1 MSYRTPILFL
11 VALASAEWA
20 ASARG
25 AQTSRVYHIGN
36 SLTNQSITQA
46 SSLSTYAA
54 LRGIDITY
62 GFHIRCGMGLG
73 YIAANPDDVC
83 IGPSSF
89 GNYTPALT
97 GNAWDAVT
105 LQTYGDT
112 YDVNKT
118 AIHHFIDLAH
128 NNAANQETRFYIFE
142 GWAQNLADNGVSY
155 SSNWLSTY
163 DPANPVGVR
172 TFSRGYSNE
181 LMRQVRLDNPGVD
194 IRRIPT
200 GEVFFQL
207 DQFARAGQLGSTTA
221 IEQWYGDPNHM
232 NELGAYTSQITMLA
246 AMYGQNPVG
255 LPAPSGMTPDVA
267 AAVQQ
272 TVWNV
277 VSTDPYTGAA
287 GAVPE
292 PSGIILLG
300 AGVASLV
307 AGRRRRAAR

>member
-1 MSYRTPILFL
+1 MAFGSI
-11 VALASAEWA
+11 VLAPAARAAE
-20 ASARG
+20 
-25 AQTSRVYHIGN
+25 TSRVYHIGN
-36 SLTNQSITQA
+36 SLTNQTVTQA
-46 SSLSTYAA
+46 NSLSSYAA

-73 YIAANPDDVC
+73 YISTNPDDVC
-83 IGPSSF
+83 VGPSSF

-118 AIHHFIDLAH
+118 AIRKFIDLTRG
-128 NNAANQETRFYIFE
+128 NAANAGTKFYIFE

-163 DPANPVGVR
+163 DPANPVGVK

-181 LMRQVRLDNPGVD
+181 LMRQLRVDNPTVD
-194 IRRIPT
+194 IRRVPT
-200 GEVFFQL
+200 GEVFYQL
-207 DQFARAGQLGSTTA
+207 DQLARAGQLGSTTG

-232 NELGAYTSQITMLA
+232 GDFGAYTSQITMLA
-246 AMYGQNPVG
+246 ALYGQNPAG
-255 LPAPSGMTPDVA
+255 LPAPSGMTPEVA

-277 VSTDPYTGAA
+277 VSSDPFTS
-287 GAVPE
+287 AVPE
-292 PSGIILLG
+292 PSGIAVLG
-300 AGVASLV
+300 IAATAVAT
-307 AGRRRRAAR
+307 RRRRARAAR